1 MQSFYLISVL
11 ACLLPVAL
19 GDDPSI
25 AWCYH
30 DPTCND
36 TTWPRIATDFC
47 NGTRQ
52 SPIDIVSASAVA
64 DSNLGAFTLAGFD
77 DRTAMTKIENTG
89 KTVKIEFRSGAMNVS
104 GGALPADYSSLQFHL
119 HWGIGSSV
127 PGSEHTVDGK
137 RYPMELHIVN
147 AKSIHNGNLTEIL
160 ADGEGLAALGF
171 FIEVESGTTDQPASW
186 RSLASHL
193 TNITENGQSVSITD
207 ISMNDLIS
215 GVDTTSYY
223 RYLGSLTTPNCN
235 EAVVWTVFKDT
246 VKVSQNLIDLF
257 STTVRIGNSSS
268 LLIANAYRNV
278 QPLNGRQVTT
288 TVTPT
293 SSATSLATTSLLAL
307 GLAALHALLHLG

>member
-19 GDDPSI
+19 GDDPSV
-25 AWCYH
+25 AWCYNE
-30 DPTCND
+30 PTCND

-64 DSNLGAFTLAGFD
+64 DSTLGAFTLAGFD
-77 DRTAMTKIENTG
+77 DKTAFTKIENTG
-89 KTVKIEFRSGAMNVS
+89 KTVKIELASGAMNVS
-104 GGALPADYSSLQFHL
+104 GGSLPTDYSSLQFHL
-119 HWGIGSSV
+119 HWGNGSSV

-147 AKSIHNGNLTEIL
+147 AKTSLNGNLTEIL
-160 ADGEGLAALGF
+160 ADSEGLAALGF

-186 RSLASHL
+186 KSLADHL
-193 TNITENGQSVSITD
+193 RNITESGESVSITD

-246 VKVSQNLIDLF
+246 VKVSQNVIDLF
-257 STTVRIGNSSS
+257 SNTVRIGDSTSELVTNVF
-268 LLIANAYRNV
+268 RNV
-278 QPLNGRQVTT
+278 QPLNGRQVST
-288 TVTPT
+288 TVA

-307 GLAALHALLHLG
+307 GLAALHGILHLG